1 MFQGTSDWKMGLGTL
16 MQLYKSGVKLD
27 DQMMTRILIIIG
39 GVNVGM
45 TSANPN
51 PTLQQ
56 RSEGMAAIREACCCA
71 WRTYVSGVRK
81 ATPVSHW
88 TRNNIS
94 HLCIGEIPVDIWTVT
109 PTDQE
114 RLAWSRESI
123 LESARR

>member
-1 MFQGTSDWKMGLGTL
+1 MGVGTL

-27 DQMMTRILIIIG
+27 DEMMTRILIIVAM
-39 GVNVGM
+39 VNVGV

-56 RSEGMAAIREACCCA
+56 RSEGMAAYRGSACCF
-71 WRTYVSGVRK
+71 WRLFLSGVRK
-81 ATPVSHW
+81 AVRGWHW
-88 TRNNIS
+88 VGSASCRC
-94 HLCIGEIPVDIWTVT
+94 CIGNIPIDIWTII